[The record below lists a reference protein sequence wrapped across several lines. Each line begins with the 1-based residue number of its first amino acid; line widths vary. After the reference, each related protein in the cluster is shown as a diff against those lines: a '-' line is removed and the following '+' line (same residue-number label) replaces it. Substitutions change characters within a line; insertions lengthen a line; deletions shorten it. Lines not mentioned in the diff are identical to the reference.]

1 LARFR
6 RFDIARDDTAVRA
19 GALDAA
25 EIDVRVFR

>member
-1 LARFR
+1 LTRFR
-6 RFDIARDDTAVRA
+6 RLDIAGDDAAVRA